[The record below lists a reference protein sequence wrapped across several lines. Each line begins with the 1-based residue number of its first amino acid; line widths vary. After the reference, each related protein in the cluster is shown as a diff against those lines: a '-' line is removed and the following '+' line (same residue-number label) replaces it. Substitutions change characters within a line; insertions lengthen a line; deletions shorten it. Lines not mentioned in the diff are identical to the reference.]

1 MHAGDAITPQD
12 EASSESVSVL
22 LPLPIHA
29 LYDYLVPEDVDV
41 VAGSYVM
48 VPLGGRSVLGVVW
61 GAPLGDVAP
70 EKMKPILEAKAA
82 PPLSPV
88 MRDFVDWVA
97 RYTVNQPGAV
107 LRMVLRVSEA
117 LDPPRPR
124 LAYRRG
130 GDLPPRMT
138 PARQRVVGL
147 LSDGPPLERADIVR
161 EAGVGASVV
170 KGLVE
175 AGTVEIVELP
185 AAPRIPRPD
194 PSAQGPVLSDD
205 QSVAADALIGQVKA
219 GGFATT
225 LLEGVTGSGK
235 TEVYFEAV
243 AEALRH
249 DRQVLVL
256 LPEIALSAQFLR
268 RFAERFGA
276 EPVVWHSDVP
286 RKKRRDA
293 WRAVTDGTAR
303 VVVGARSAL
312 FLPFA
317 KLGLIVVDEEHDG
330 SFKQED
336 GVCYNA
342 RDMAV
347 VRGRLEDLPVVLCS
361 ATPSMETLVNVEQ
374 GRYRG
379 LALAERHGGA
389 ALPDVAA
396 VDMRSAGTERGHWL
410 SPPMVEAFQTA
421 LEAGE
426 QGLLFLNRRGYAPLT
441 LCRTCGHRFAC
452 PNCSAWLVE
461 HRHFGRLQCHHC
473 GFSGSVPESCPTCSN
488 TDSLVAC
495 GPGVERLLE
504 EVEQRFPDCRTEV
517 MSSDTLAGPDA
528 AQELIARFEAREI
541 DLLIGTQVAAK
552 GHHFPM
558 LTVVG
563 VVDADLGLEGGDL
576 RAMERTWQLLHQ
588 VSGRAGRAEHPG
600 RVLLQTYDPENPVL
614 AALVSGDREGF
625 LRYLKE
631 QRRAAGM
638 PPFGR
643 LAGIILSGT
652 READVR
658 HLARELARHG
668 PRGDGIQTLGPAP
681 APLALLRGRYRW
693 RLLVHAR
700 RDVDLQGAIR
710 TWLKPV
716 KLRGTMRLQV
726 DIDPYS
732 FL

>member
-1 MHAGDAITPQD
+1 MRAGDAITRPD
-12 EASSESVSVL
+12 DVGSESVSVL

-29 LYDYLVPEDVDV
+29 LYDYLVPEDVHV
-41 VAGSYVM
+41 FPGSYVM

-70 EKMKPILEAKAA
+70 EKMKAILEVKPA
-82 PPLSPV
+82 PPLSAV
-88 MRDFVDWVA
+88 MRDFVEWVA
-97 RYTVNQPGAV
+97 RYTVNSPGAV

-124 LAYRRG
+124 LAYRRA

-138 PARQRVVGL
+138 PARQRVVDL
-147 LSDGPPLERADIVR
+147 LDDGPPLEKADIVR
-161 EAGVGASVV
+161 EAGVGSSVI
-170 KGLVE
+170 KGLVD

-185 AAPRIPRPD
+185 AAPRLALPD
-194 PSAQGPVLSDD
+194 PDAQGPVLSDD
-205 QSVAADALIGQVKA
+205 QAVAADDLTAQVKT

-249 DRQVLVL
+249 DKQVLVL

-293 WRAVTDGTAR
+293 WRAVSDGSAR

-347 VRGRLEDLPVVLCS
+347 VRGRLEDLPVILCS
-361 ATPSMETLVNVEQ
+361 ATPSMETLVNVEL
-374 GRYRG
+374 GRYGG
-379 LALAERHGGA
+379 LTLAERHGGA

-396 VDMRSAGTERGHWL
+396 VDMRSAGTARGHWL
-410 SPPMVEAFQTA
+410 SPPLVDAIQTA
-421 LEAGE
+421 LDAGE

-473 GFSGSVPESCPTCSN
+473 GFSGPVPESCPACGS

-504 EVEQRFPDCRTEV
+504 EVEQCFPDCRTEV
-517 MSSDTLAGPDA
+517 MSSDTLAGPDV

-563 VVDADLGLEGGDL
+563 VIDADLGLEGGDL

-588 VSGRAGRAEHPG
+588 VAGRAGRAEHPG

-614 AALVSGDREGF
+614 AALVSGDRDGF
-625 LRYLKE
+625 LGYLKE

-652 READVR
+652 REGDVR
-658 HLARELARHG
+658 DLARELARHG

-681 APLALLRGRYRW
+681 APLSLLRGRYRW

-710 TWLKPV
+710 AWLKPV